1 MWERGGIPLDALLLT
16 EPTIPGHSNSI
27 IHSSIAQ
34 LVEQVTVNH
43 PVPGSSPG
51 GGVCHHSTVVVQ
63 GFCKA
68 KVGSSNLSDGIL

>member
-1 MWERGGIPLDALLLT
+1 MVKSEV
-16 EPTIPGHSNSI
+16 SNLQ
-27 IHSSIAQ
+27 SSVRFCLPAYSPVAQ

-68 KVGSSNLSDGIL
+68 KVGSSNLSDGIDDLLYINI